1 MLELAEAV
9 MRLKENFRKQNLT
22 EVISLSKSYGRI
34 AAFDILSPINVPHFS
49 KSAMDGYA
57 LFAEDT
63 MAAKQEKPITLSAI
77 GSVYAGDDPTSISA
91 VRNTCVRITTGAKIP
106 PGYNAVIKQE
116 NTTNDDNRQITIFT
130 EVIPGENYIKEGE
143 DLVAGELIIQ
153 AGTILD
159 SENIG
164 TLAAVGLTTL
174 TVLKKIR
181 VGLIATGSELLS
193 PGERLTAGKLYNS
206 TVYTLASYIERYNG
220 TIVFQEKCPDDPI
233 RFSQIL
239 KQYAGNFDVV
249 LTTGGVSIG
258 DKDFLP
264 QGIKELG
271 AEEIF
276 HFIKMKPGTPVMAS
290 RWQDTIILS
299 LSGNPFASLINFH
312 LFYWPLLAYFFQN
325 KQFLLKEYDAEIA
338 SGYREKSKLTRYI
351 RAKLNNGKVTLPAK
365 KKHLMTGSYDCIV
378 VQPENKKLEPNYFV
392 KIYLLPR

>member
-1 MLELAEAV
+1 VLELAEAV
-9 MRLKENFRKQNLT
+9 KCLKENFRKQKLT
-22 EVISLSKSYGRI
+22 EVIPLSKSYGRI
-34 AAFDILSPINVPHFS
+34 AAFDIPSPISVPNFS

-63 MAAKQEKPITLSAI
+63 MAVKQEKPITLSVI
-77 GSVYAGDDPTSISA
+77 GSVYAGDDPTSINA
-91 VRNTCVRITTGAKIP
+91 ARNTCVRITTGAKIP
-106 PGYNAVIKQE
+106 QGYNAVIKQE
-116 NTTNDDNRQITIFT
+116 NTTNDNSKQIKVFT
-130 EVIPGENYIKEGE
+130 EVIPGENYIKKGE
-143 DLVAGELIIQ
+143 DLVTGELVIQ
-153 AGTILD
+153 AGTIID
-159 SENIG
+159 SEIIG
-164 TLAAVGLTTL
+164 TLAAVGLKKL
-174 TVLKKIR
+174 NVFKKIR
-181 VGLIATGSELLS
+181 VGLLATGSELLS
-193 PGERLTAGKLYNS
+193 PSERLTAGKLYNS

-220 TIVFQEKCPDDPI
+220 TIVFQEKCPDDPTY
-233 RFSQIL
+233 FAHIL
-239 KQYAGNFDVV
+239 KQYAGKIDVV

-264 QGIKELG
+264 QGIKALG

-290 RWQDTIILS
+290 KWQDTIILS

-365 KKHLMTGSYDCIV
+365 KKHLTTGSYDCIV
-378 VQPENKKLEPNYFV
+378 VQPENKKLEPNCFV
-392 KIYLLPR
+392 KTYLLPR

>member
-9 MRLKENFRKQNLT
+9 MRLKENFRKQKLT
-22 EVISLSKSYGRI
+22 EVIPLSKSYGRV
-34 AAFDILSPINVPHFS
+34 AAFDIPSPINVPNFS

-77 GSVYAGDDPTSISA
+77 GSVYAGDDPSSINA
-91 VRNTCVRITTGAKIP
+91 ARNTCVRITTGAKIP
-106 PGYNAVIKQE
+106 QGYNAVIKQE
-116 NTTNDDNRQITIFT
+116 NTTNNDSKQITVFT
-130 EVIPGENYIKEGE
+130 EVVPGENYIEKGE

-233 RFSQIL
+233 CFSQIL
-239 KQYAGNFDVV
+239 KQYAGKFDVV

-264 QGIKELG
+264 QGIKVLG

-299 LSGNPFASLINFH
+299 LSGNPFASLMNFH

-338 SGYREKSKLTRYI
+338 SGYRKKSKLTCYI

-365 KKHLMTGSYDCIV
+365 KKHLATGSYDCIV
-378 VQPENKKLEPNYFV
+378 VQPENKKLEPNCFV
-392 KIYLLPR
+392 KTYLLP

>member
-1 MLELAEAV
+1 VLELAEAV
-9 MRLKENFRKQNLT
+9 RRLKENFRKQKLT
-22 EVISLSKSYGRI
+22 ELILLSKSYGRI
-34 AAFDILSPINVPHFS
+34 AAFDIPSPIDVPNFS

-63 MAAKQEKPITLSAI
+63 ISVRQEEPVSLSVIA
-77 GSVYAGDDPTSISA
+77 SVYAGDDPSSINA
-91 VRNTCVRITTGAKIP
+91 TRNTCVRITTGAKIP
-106 PGYNAVIKQE
+106 QGYNAVVKQE
-116 NTTNDDNRQITIFT
+116 NTENDDDKQIAVFT
-130 EVIPGENYIKEGE
+130 SVVPGENYIKKGE
-143 DLVAGELIIQ
+143 DLVTGELIIQ
-153 AGTILD
+153 AGTIID
-159 SENIG
+159 SEIIG
-164 TLAAVGLTTL
+164 TLAAVGLTK
-174 TVLKKIR
+174 LKVFKRIR

-193 PGERLTAGKLYNS
+193 PGEELTVGKVYNS

-220 TIVFQEKCPDDPI
+220 TIIFQEKCPDDPV

-239 KQYAGNFDVV
+239 KQYAGKLDVV

-325 KQFLLKEYDAEIA
+325 EQFLLKEYNAEIV

-351 RAKLNNGKVTLPAK
+351 RAKLNNGKVILPAK
-365 KKHLMTGSYDCIV
+365 KKHLTTGSYDCIV
-378 VQPENKKLEPNYFV
+378 VQPADKELEPNCFV
-392 KIYLLPR
+392 KTYLLPR